1 MTSKYER
8 YSKEE
13 LVRIIEERDRKPK
26 FGLVWERDEI
36 DHDRSLNQDFIA
48 LDLLPEI
55 SCGDGPWSNL
65 LIEGDNFDALRYLRM
80 THAGRVKCIYI
91 DPPYNTGNK
100 DFIYNDRFVDKDDL
114 YKHSKWLEFMH
125 RRLLLA
131 RDLLAEDGVLLVSI
145 NDDNRAKLE
154 LILDQTLPGMRLGSF
169 VWRTRQGSNVDQS
182 CFLSVDHEHVLV
194 YGGPGF
200 EFLGYGKSYEM
211 YSNPDKDPKGDWRP
225 DNLTLGF
232 SYQERPN
239 LYYPLRDPKTDIFYP
254 PNPDRIWVYATEER
268 LKPGQRLQA
277 KTMEEFIATGQILF
291 PQEQRVE
298 VWNSLAE
305 LKSAIERGDVPK
317 TGKNPMLRLDL
328 PDLEFW
334 VGKKVGFNRPA
345 FKRYKADLRNLNQ
358 PVSSWVVPTSE
369 QKKYEA
375 DNSFVSGTN
384 QEGAKA
390 VAAIFGTK
398 TFNYAKP
405 PSLIKELVR
414 QAAGENDLV
423 MDFFAGSGTT
433 AQAVLELNR
442 EDGGNRRFVMVS
454 ATEATS
460 AEPEKNICRDVCAER
475 IRRVIEGYGGKEGT
489 GGDFAYLRVRRIEQE
504 AVLTEIDHS
513 QVWIA
518 LQLIHRQSFAEF
530 QAGEAHHPP
539 APPYQGG
546 EPFNPTA
553 DRTGVPLSPPPG
565 SGGVGGGQ
573 VSPVLQESITTDGGL
588 VYVTRINDAVVDRI
602 AALAPAVPHLTIYT
616 WQPGL
621 LRGRINVEGVT
632 IEQIPHYLVSR
643 FGGAA

>member
-36 DHDRSLNQDFIA
+36 DHDRSLNQDFVA
-48 LDLLPEI
+48 LDLLSEL
-55 SCGDGPWSNL
+55 SSGAGPWSNL
-65 LIEGDNFDALRYLRM
+65 LIEGDNFDALRTLRM

-145 NDDNRAKLE
+145 NDENRAKLE
-154 LILDQTLPGMRLGSF
+154 LILDQTLPGMRVGSL
-169 VWRTRQGSNVDQS
+169 VWRKRRPSNAANMDFFFS
-182 CFLSVDHEHVLV
+182 NDHEHVLI
-194 YGGPGF
+194 YAGPQFQFAGA
-200 EFLGYGKSYEM
+200 EKKWSGYTNWDEEKQDHWAS
-211 YSNPDKDPKGDWRP
+211 SD
-225 DNLTLGF
+225 LTLGF
-232 SYQERPN
+232 SREQRPN
-239 LYYPLRDPKTDIFYP
+239 LYFPLYNPKTDTWYP
-254 PNPDRIWVYATEER
+254 CDPNRVWVYALRER
-268 LKPGQRLQA
+268 LGDRDVRTQPMDDMIAQSRVHFP
-277 KTMEEFIATGQILF
+277 EESSPACYQSVEEIEVAIAGGAAPPFLGF
-291 PQEQRVE
+291 EP
-298 VWNSLAE
+298 N
-305 LKSAIERGDVPK
+305 K
-317 TGKNPMLRLDL
+317 
-328 PDLEFW
+328 EFW
-334 VGKKVGFNRPA
+334 VGKRIGFNKPR
-345 FKRYKADLRNLNQ
+345 FKRFKNDLKRDTQ
-358 PVSSWVVPTSE
+358 PLSSWIAEVGKAEVGES
-369 QKKYEA
+369 Y
-375 DNSFVSGTN
+375 SFETGMTA
-384 QEGAKA
+384 E
-390 VAAIFGTK
+390 GTK
-398 TFNYAKP
+398 ALRAMGLSADFSYPKP
-405 PSLIKELVR
+405 PSLIKALVG

-454 ATEATS
+454 STEATA

-489 GGDFAYLRVRRIEQE
+489 GGDFAYLRVRRIAQE
-504 AVLTEIDHS
+504 AVLTDIDHP

-518 LQLIHRQSFAEF
+518 LQLIHRQHFAPF
-530 QAGEAHHPP
+530 VEA
-539 APPYQGG
+539 AP
-546 EPFNPTA
+546 
-553 DRTGVPLSPPPG
+553 L
-565 SGGVGGGQ
+565 Q
-573 VSPVLQESITTDGGL
+573 VSLTPQGGL
-588 VYVTRINDAVVDRI
+588 VYATQVSDDIVARIL
-602 AALAPAVPHLTIYT
+602 ALAAAVPHLTIYT

-621 LRGRINVEGVT
+621 LRGRITLEGVT